1 MRLSALFTKANTL
14 AILRGLGN
22 TAIIALSGFLIG
34 IIIGAF
40 IATIKA
46 ASKDSKTAVVFSKI
60 ADIYLALF
68 RGTPIIVQLLIFYYI
83 LFPLM
88 GLTRVDRLV
97 VAIVVFGLNSG
108 AYVAEIIRAG
118 ISAIDIGQYEAGRS
132 LGLSTSTTLFRIVIP
147 QALKNSIPSL
157 GNELITL
164 VKDTSVAGFITVVD
178 LTVVMQQI
186 ANNAYEY
193 TTPYLVLGA
202 IYLVIVVII
211 TMVIKKVEKKLS
223 VSDRSK

>member
-1 MRLSALFTKANTL
+1 MSLSTLFTKANTL

-22 TAIIALSGFLIG
+22 TAIIALCGFAIG
-34 IIIGAF
+34 IIRAF

-68 RGTPIIVQLLIFYYI
+68 RGTPIIVQLLVFYYI

-108 AYVAEIIRAG
+108 AYVSEIIRAG
-118 ISAIDIGQYEAGRS
+118 IAAIDIGQYEAGRS
-132 LGLSTSTTLFRIVIP
+132 LGLSTGTTLFKIVIP
-147 QALKNSIPSL
+147 HALKNSITSL

-164 VKDTSVAGFITVVD
+164 VKDT
-178 LTVVMQQI
+178 
-186 ANNAYEY
+186 
-193 TTPYLVLGA
+193 
-202 IYLVIVVII
+202 
-211 TMVIKKVEKKLS
+211 
-223 VSDRSK
+223 